1 MRAQTLHRA
10 AADGELTAGA
20 APMLLRR
27 EDPAKKA
34 PGIMLSIG
42 LVVALL
48 AGADALSSLQ
58 QLSVRTVHARLPVA
72 TMLLGS
78 GGDVPSVPFADNYK
92 PAEIA
97 ALWKALKQCYGD
109 EEAARRAVEQNNQV
123 LCPVYATPQLLTQT
137 NAALVK
143 LVGKEEVSLP
153 ASFAAPVCRSVCLAL
168 FI

>member
-1 MRAQTLHRA
+1 MH
-10 AADGELTAGA
+10 
-20 APMLLRR
+20 LRPGKIQR
-27 EDPAKKA
+27 KKA
-34 PGIMLSIG
+34 HGIMLSIG

-48 AGADALSSLQ
+48 AGADAFSSLP

-78 GGDVPSVPFADNYK
+78 GDVPSVPFADSYK